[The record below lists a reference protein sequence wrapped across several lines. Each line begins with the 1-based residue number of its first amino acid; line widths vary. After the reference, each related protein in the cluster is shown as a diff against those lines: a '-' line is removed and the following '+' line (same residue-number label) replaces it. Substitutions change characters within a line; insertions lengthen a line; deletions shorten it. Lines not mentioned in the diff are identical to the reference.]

1 MTRMPRITGKKVISA
16 LKSAGFIV
24 VRVTGSHHH
33 LHKPGSRLV
42 TVPVHA
48 GETLSPM
55 LIKSI
60 LEQAGLTVEEFM
72 ELL

>member
-1 MTRMPRITGKKVISA
+1 MTRMPRVTGKKVVSA
-16 LKSAGFIV
+16 LKDAGFIV

-33 LHKPGSRLV
+33 LHKPGSKLV

-60 LEQAGLTVEEFM
+60 LAQAGFTVEEFM

>member
-1 MTRMPRITGKKVISA
+1 MTRMPRVTGKKVVSA
-16 LKSAGFIV
+16 LKRVGFNV

-33 LHKPGSRLV
+33 LYKSGSQLV

-48 GETLSPM
+48 GETLSPV

-60 LEQAGLTVEEFM
+60 LEQAGLNDEEFM

>member
-1 MTRMPRITGKKVISA
+1 MTRMPRVTGKKVVSA
-16 LKSAGFIV
+16 LKGAGFIV
-24 VRVTGSHHH
+24 TRVTGSYHH
-33 LHKPGSRLV
+33 LHKPGSKLV

-55 LIKSI
+55 LAKSI
-60 LEQAGLTVEEFM
+60 LEQAGLTVEEFI